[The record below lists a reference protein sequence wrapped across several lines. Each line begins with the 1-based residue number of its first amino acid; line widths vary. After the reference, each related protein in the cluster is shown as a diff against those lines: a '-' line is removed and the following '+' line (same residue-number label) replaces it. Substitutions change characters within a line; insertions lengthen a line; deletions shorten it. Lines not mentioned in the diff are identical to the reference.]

1 MADLAVTIG
10 ADTTELEKKAKQ
22 AGKTIKKELNPGEE
36 AIMSGIGFANNLMSG
51 NIGTAIGSLF
61 GKVGE
66 AIGGFVDTLIVKAG
80 ELMERSRE
88 LRNMSIATGLT
99 VKELEGLENLAKVTG
114 TSLNTLSNSFAEFN
128 LKLGQAKIRGSEL
141 NAALAKMG
149 VNYQDVINGTFTAT
163 DGLKKLADAYTA
175 GTDEQTLAY
184 YGNLMYGSS
193 FKDLLPII
201 KQGSAAI
208 DNHSKLLY
216 KSTKAYDDANAST
229 LNALTNLKNSLF
241 NIFTDVIGS
250 VLYLIET
257 VRVKLNQI
265 IAKFQ
270 PWTDKKVKSFIE
282 DNPAMTSKEILE
294 KAKNKDEVSK
304 YYAFGMSDKEYKDF
318 IEELKKQA
326 GGNGVKLTPFGG
338 GPAQGASQMQQ
349 MGGGDLFG
357 AVTFSPMQ
365 QTAENTAETVV
376 VLKQIKEGGQT
387 PLNPQRDNLNK

>member
-1 MADLAVTIG
+1 MADLSVTIG
-10 ADTTELEKKAKQ
+10 ADTTELEKKAKS
-22 AGKTIKKELNPGEE
+22 AGKTLKKELSPGQE
-36 AIMSGIGFANNLMSG
+36 AVMGGINFASNLMSG
-51 NIGTAIGSLF
+51 NVGTAIGGLF

-66 AIGGFVDTLIVKAG
+66 AVGSFIDTLIGKVG

-88 LRNMSIATGLT
+88 LRNLSIATGLS

-175 GTDEQTLAY
+175 GTDDQTLAY

-201 KQGSAAI
+201 KQGSVAI
-208 DNHSKLLY
+208 DTHTKLMY
-216 KSTKAYDDANAST
+216 KSTKAYDDANAAF
-229 LNALTNLKNSLF
+229 LNAMSNLKNSLL
-241 NIFTDVIGS
+241 NILTDITGS
-250 VLYLIET
+250 VFLLIDS
-257 VRVKLNQI
+257 VRVKLNQL
-265 IAKFQ
+265 IAKFE
-270 PWTDKKVKSFIE
+270 PWTDKKVKAFIE
-282 DNPAMTSKEILE
+282 DNPTMTSKEILE
-294 KAKNKDEVSK
+294 KAKNKEEVSK

-318 IEELKKQA
+318 IEETKKQV
-326 GGNGVKLTPFGG
+326 GGNGVKLNPFGG

-349 MGGGDLFG
+349 IGGGDLFG

-365 QTAENTAETVV
+365 ETAKNTGDTVTE
-376 VLKQIKEGGQT
+376 LKKISASGQT
-387 PLNPQRDNLNK
+387 PLNPQRDNLNR

>member
-1 MADLAVTIG
+1 MG
-10 ADTTELEKKAKQ
+10 
-22 AGKTIKKELNPGEE
+22 
-36 AIMSGIGFANNLMSG
+36 GINFASNLMSG
-51 NIGTAIGSLF
+51 NVGTAIGGLF

-66 AIGGFVDTLIVKAG
+66 AVGSFIDTLIGKVG

-88 LRNMSIATGLT
+88 LRNLSIATGLS

-149 VNYQDVINGTFTAT
+149 VNYDDVIKGTFTAT
-163 DGLKKLADAYTA
+163 DGLKKLADAYAA
-175 GTDEQTLAY
+175 GTDDQTLAY

-201 KQGSAAI
+201 KQGSVAI
-208 DNHSKLLY
+208 DTHTKLMY
-216 KSTKAYDDANAST
+216 KSTKAYDDANAGV
-229 LNALTNLKNSLF
+229 LNALDNLKHSFLNLLSD
-241 NIFTDVIGS
+241 IVGS
-250 VLYLIET
+250 VFYLIDT
-257 VRVKLNQI
+257 VRVKLNQL
-265 IAKFQ
+265 IAKFE
-270 PWTDKKVKSFIE
+270 PWTDRKVKAFIE
-282 DNPAMTSKEILE
+282 DNPTMTTKELLE
-294 KAKNKDEVSK
+294 KAKNKEEVSK
-304 YYAFGMSDKEYKDF
+304 YYAFGMSESEYKDF
-318 IEELKKQA
+318 IEEMKKQV

-365 QTAENTAETVV
+365 ETAKNTGDTVTE
-376 VLKQIKEGGQT
+376 LKKISASGQT
-387 PLNPQRDNLNK
+387 PLNPQRDNLNR